1 MHKFAPSA
9 FVPIEN
15 QWITNS
21 AMMARTILDTRE
33 VISMLQTNNPT
44 FWSVHQSLMTLIV
57 VAQVP
62 LGLPRSTEE

>member
-9 FVPIEN
+9 SVPIEN